1 MNKLLLIIKREYW
14 TRVRKLSFWL
24 ATLLMP
30 LGMFIFMVVIVL
42 IFSYESDG
50 LKIAV
55 VDDAGLTAQRD
66 MKSSKSA
73 EFVKQTIPLAD
84 ALKSYDIDGFD
95 GVLHLPKYD
104 DIFNEIK
111 PSYYSTKNLGFTTQM
126 SISSQIESRIR
137 DERIRVSQLDPAL
150 LKKLKPDVSIT
161 EINPTDATDTGG
173 EGRSAVATVL
183 GGAMGFIMYIV
194 VFIYGT
200 MVMRSV
206 MEEKTTRIVE
216 VIVSSVKPFQLMM
229 GKIIGVGL
237 VGLTQVAIW
246 GILIPIIM
254 GLASLI
260 IALVVGPD
268 AAAATDMSAMPNNS
282 SMSPDEM
289 QGMIEAVMTEI
300 TSLNWWMIVPSF
312 ILFFLGGYF
321 LYASL
326 FAAVGSA
333 MGDDSGESGSLTLPI
348 TIPVILALYIMF
360 AVIQNPNSDL
370 AFWSSQ
376 LPFFSPIIMPARFAF
391 DPPAWQVILSL
402 ITLLVTSTFFVW
414 LSARIYRVGILRY
427 GQKSGFKQIW
437 SWIKGS

>member
-1 MNKLLLIIKREYW
+1 MNKLALIIKREYW

-30 LGMFIFMVVIVL
+30 LGMFIFMLVIVF

-50 LKIAV
+50 LNIAV
-55 VDDAGLTAQRD
+55 VDDAALTEQRD
-66 MKSSKSA
+66 LKSSKTA
-73 EFVKQTIPLAD
+73 EFTIESTSLED
-84 ALKSYDIDGFD
+84 ALNTYEEKGFD
-95 GVLHLPKYD
+95 GVLHIPKYD
-104 DIFNEIK
+104 DIFNELK
-111 PSYYSTKNLGFTTQM
+111 PAYYSTKNLGFTTQM

-137 DERIRVSQLDPAL
+137 DERIRVSQIDPDL

-161 EINPTDATDTGG
+161 EINPRDKTDTGG

-194 VFIYGT
+194 VFVYGT

-254 GLASLI
+254 TVASLI
-260 IALVVGPD
+260 IVAFVGPE
-268 AAAATDMSAMPNNS
+268 AGAPDMSAMPNNP

-289 QGMIEAVMTEI
+289 QGMVEAVMTEI
-300 TSLNWWMIVPSF
+300 TSLNWWMIIPSF

-360 AVIQNPNSDL
+360 AVVQNPNSDL

-376 LPFFSPIIMPARFAF
+376 FPFFSPIIMPARFAF
-391 DPPAWQVILSL
+391 DPPVWQVLLSL
-402 ITLLVTSTFFVW
+402 VTLLLTSTFFVW